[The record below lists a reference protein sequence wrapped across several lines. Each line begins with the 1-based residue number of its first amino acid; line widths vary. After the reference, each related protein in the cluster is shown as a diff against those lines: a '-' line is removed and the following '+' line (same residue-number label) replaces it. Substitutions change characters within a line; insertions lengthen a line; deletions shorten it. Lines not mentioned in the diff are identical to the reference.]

1 MNELIFISPI
11 YKKMVWGGNN
21 IQECFPFKG
30 LSDHIGEVWCVVANA
45 EDSSLILNGQHK
57 GLTLTQYYQENRKD
71 FGDFKTE
78 QFPILIKIIDAEMD
92 LSIQVHP
99 KQDYALANGYP
110 CGKDECWLVIN
121 AKQENKL
128 ILGHIS
134 NSKEVL
140 VNAINEQKIM
150 DFMKIQTIKRG
161 DFINVPAGTVHAI
174 CAGTMIYE
182 VQQNATTTFRLY
194 DYDRVGF
201 DGHKRELHIDQ
212 ALDNI
217 CFPDEPKVTN
227 VVEENEANYRKKI
240 FLEGPY
246 FDLIQYEIIER
257 ANIIRPGK
265 FALVGCLEG
274 EGLLNDQPVRKG
286 DHAIILNHCNS
297 ISVMGNLK
305 LIFTIPKE
313 V

>member
-1 MNELIFISPI
+1 
-11 YKKMVWGGNN
+11 
-21 IQECFPFKG
+21 
-30 LSDHIGEVWCVVANA
+30 
-45 EDSSLILNGQHK
+45 
-57 GLTLTQYYQENRKD
+57 
-71 FGDFKTE
+71 
-78 QFPILIKIIDAEMD
+78 
-92 LSIQVHP
+92 
-99 KQDYALANGYP
+99 
-110 CGKDECWLVIN
+110 
-121 AKQENKL
+121 
-128 ILGHIS
+128 
-134 NSKEVL
+134 
-140 VNAINEQKIM
+140 
-150 DFMKIQTIKRG
+150 
-161 DFINVPAGTVHAI
+161 
-174 CAGTMIYE
+174 
-182 VQQNATTTFRLY
+182 
-194 DYDRVGF
+194 
-201 DGHKRELHIDQ
+201 
-212 ALDNI
+212 
-217 CFPDEPKVTN
+217 